1 MRSNF
6 SFRTPGPFLATLISA
21 ALVAG
26 CGERPPAANGSQSAT
41 PAAASGSASTDS
53 SKASEPAPAKAPT
66 ETDSPI
72 QVLFT
77 NVNVFDGF
85 SDQLATGMSVLVE
98 GNFIKEVGKD
108 ISAPGAYLVDGGGR
122 TMTPGLIDMHQHVML
137 NPPEGTAAYQTRWDD
152 AAGGAIAHY
161 HLMNN
166 ILLKGITTVRDIAGD
181 PLDVAKAIDM
191 GLIPGPRIYSA
202 GGAISQTGG
211 HGDWAGRN
219 VPPELLGNHMDMSQR
234 TQNTWVVDG
243 PDEVTKAVR
252 LNFRRGAAFIKIM
265 GGGGVASEFDP
276 LEILGLAEDE
286 VARAVEIAADNGTYV
301 AVHAYH
307 DESYNRLLDLGVRSF
322 EHGFLISEPT
332 VRRMKRMQDEGKK
345 IAWSFQC
352 YVSINT
358 FGSYET
364 MPPFFTHE
372 QKLKGVAVGKGARNA
387 AKMMKDHGV
396 FTVGGSDMFS
406 LPLVERIKEDVT
418 CNVKAGFTPAQA
430 LKHWTG
436 NAGVV
441 LKWSGPKDPYPTY
454 ALGTIKEG
462 AYADL
467 LLWDGNPLDDID
479 LILDEDKLDFVMKD
493 GLVYKN
499 TVVEGD
505 HPYFRPAKAPLTRG
519 QYPL

>member
-1 MRSNF
+1 MKSVMK
-6 SFRTPGPFLATLISA
+6 LALGMLA
-21 ALVAG
+21 ALG
-26 CGERPPAANGSQSAT
+26 LCLPLAATAQ
-41 PAAASGSASTDS
+41 
-53 SKASEPAPAKAPT
+53 EAPK
-66 ETDSPI
+66 

-85 SDQLATGMSVLVE
+85 GPELQMGMNVLVE
-98 GNFIKEVGKD
+98 DNYIKAV
-108 ISAPGAYLVDGGGR
+108 SAEPIVAPDAIVVDGEGR

-152 AAGGAIAHY
+152 AAGGAFAIH
-161 HLMNN
+161 HLNTNM
-166 ILLKGITTVRDIAGD
+166 LMKGITTVRDIAGD

-191 GLIPGPRIYSA
+191 GYLPGPRIYSA

-219 VPPELLGNHMDMSQR
+219 VPPEILAGHIDMAQR

-252 LNFRRGAAFIKIM
+252 MNFRRGAAFIKIM

-276 LEILGLAEDE
+276 LEILGLAKDE
-286 VARAVEIAADNGTYV
+286 VARAVEIAADNGSYV

-307 DESYNRLLDLGVRSF
+307 DASYNRLLDLGVRSF
-322 EHGFLISEPT
+322 EHGFLVSEDT
-332 VRRMKRMQDEGKK
+332 VKRMVRKYKK
-345 IAWSFQC
+345 DKDIVWSFQC
-352 YVSINT
+352 FMSINS

-364 MPPFFTHE
+364 MPDFFTHE
-372 QKLKGVAVGKGARNA
+372 QKVKGVAVGKGAREA
-387 AKMMKDHGV
+387 AKMMNEHGM
-396 FTVGGSDMFS
+396 FIVGGSDMFS
-406 LPLVERIKEDVT
+406 PGLVERIKEDLT

-436 NAGVV
+436 NAGIV
-441 LKWSGPKDPYPTY
+441 LAWSGPKNPYPTY
-454 ALGTIKEG
+454 KLGQI
-462 AYADL
+462 APDSYADL
-467 LLWDGNPLDDID
+467 LLWEGNPLENID

-499 TVVEGD
+499 TVVEAD
-505 HPYFRPAKAPLTRG
+505 HPYFRPAKAPNTRG
-519 QYPL
+519 QWPL

>member
-1 MRSNF
+1 MKSVMK
-6 SFRTPGPFLATLISA
+6 LALGMLA
-21 ALVAG
+21 ALG
-26 CGERPPAANGSQSAT
+26 LCLPLAATAQ
-41 PAAASGSASTDS
+41 
-53 SKASEPAPAKAPT
+53 EAPK
-66 ETDSPI
+66 

-85 SDQLATGMSVLVE
+85 GPELQMGMNVLVE
-98 GNFIKEVGKD
+98 DNYIKAV
-108 ISAPGAYLVDGGGR
+108 SAEPIVAPDAIVVDGEGR

-152 AAGGAIAHY
+152 AAGGAFAIH
-161 HLMNN
+161 HLNTNM
-166 ILLKGITTVRDIAGD
+166 LMKGITTVRDIAGD

-191 GLIPGPRIYSA
+191 GYLPGPRIYSA

-219 VPPELLGNHMDMSQR
+219 VPPEILAGHIDMAQR

-252 LNFRRGAAFIKIM
+252 MNFRRGAAFIKIM

-276 LEILGLAEDE
+276 MEILGLAKDE
-286 VARAVEIAADNGTYV
+286 VARAVEIAADNGSYV

-307 DESYNRLLDLGVRSF
+307 DASYNRLLDLGVRSF
-322 EHGFLISEPT
+322 EHGFLVSEDT
-332 VRRMKRMQDEGKK
+332 VKRMVRKYKK
-345 IAWSFQC
+345 DKDIVWSFQC
-352 YVSINT
+352 FMSINS

-364 MPPFFTHE
+364 MPDFFTHE
-372 QKLKGVAVGKGARNA
+372 QKVKGVAVGKGAREA
-387 AKMMKDHGV
+387 AKMMNEHGM
-396 FTVGGSDMFS
+396 FIVGGSDMFS
-406 LPLVERIKEDVT
+406 PGLVERIKEDLT

-436 NAGVV
+436 NAGIV
-441 LKWSGPKDPYPTY
+441 LAWSGPKNPYPTY
-454 ALGTIKEG
+454 KLGQI
-462 AYADL
+462 APDSYADL
-467 LLWDGNPLDDID
+467 LLWEGNPLENID

-499 TVVEGD
+499 TVVEAD
-505 HPYFRPAKAPLTRG
+505 HPYFRPAKAPNTRG
-519 QYPL
+519 QWPL

>member
-1 MRSNF
+1 MKSVMK
-6 SFRTPGPFLATLISA
+6 LALGMLA
-21 ALVAG
+21 ALG
-26 CGERPPAANGSQSAT
+26 LCLPLAATAQ
-41 PAAASGSASTDS
+41 
-53 SKASEPAPAKAPT
+53 EAPK
-66 ETDSPI
+66 

-85 SDQLATGMSVLVE
+85 GPELQMGMNVLVE
-98 GNFIKEVGKD
+98 DNYIKAV
-108 ISAPGAYLVDGGGR
+108 SAEPIVAPDAIVVDGEGR

-152 AAGGAIAHY
+152 AAGGAFAIH
-161 HLMNN
+161 HLNTNM
-166 ILLKGITTVRDIAGD
+166 LMKGITTVRDIAGD

-191 GLIPGPRIYSA
+191 GYLPGPRIYSA

-219 VPPELLGNHMDMSQR
+219 VPPEILAGHIDMAQR

-252 LNFRRGAAFIKIM
+252 MNFRRGAAFIKIM

-276 LEILGLAEDE
+276 LEILGLAKDE
-286 VARAVEIAADNGTYV
+286 VARAVEIAADNGSYV

-307 DESYNRLLDLGVRSF
+307 DASYNRLLDLGVRSF
-322 EHGFLISEPT
+322 EHGFLVSEDT
-332 VRRMKRMQDEGKK
+332 VKRMVRKYKK
-345 IAWSFQC
+345 DKDIVWSFQC
-352 YVSINT
+352 FMSINS

-364 MPPFFTHE
+364 MPDFFTHE
-372 QKLKGVAVGKGARNA
+372 QKVKGVAVGKGAREA
-387 AKMMKDHGV
+387 AKMMNEHGM
-396 FTVGGSDMFS
+396 FIVGGSDMFS
-406 LPLVERIKEDVT
+406 PGLVERIKEDLT

-436 NAGVV
+436 NAGIV
-441 LKWSGPKDPYPTY
+441 LAWSGPKNPYPTY
-454 ALGTIKEG
+454 KLGQI
-462 AYADL
+462 APDSYADL
-467 LLWDGNPLDDID
+467 LLWEGNPVENID

-499 TVVEGD
+499 TVVEAD
-505 HPYFRPAKAPLTRG
+505 HPYFRPAKAPNTRG
-519 QYPL
+519 QWPL

>member
-1 MRSNF
+1 MKSVMK
-6 SFRTPGPFLATLISA
+6 LALGMLA
-21 ALVAG
+21 ALG
-26 CGERPPAANGSQSAT
+26 LCLPLAATAQ
-41 PAAASGSASTDS
+41 
-53 SKASEPAPAKAPT
+53 EAPK
-66 ETDSPI
+66 

-85 SDQLATGMSVLVE
+85 GPELQMGMNVLVE
-98 GNFIKEVGKD
+98 DNYIKAV
-108 ISAPGAYLVDGGGR
+108 SAEPIVAPDAIVVDGEGR

-152 AAGGAIAHY
+152 AAGGAFAIH
-161 HLMNN
+161 HLNANM
-166 ILLKGITTVRDIAGD
+166 LMKGITTVRDIAGD

-191 GLIPGPRIYSA
+191 GYLPGPRIYSA

-219 VPPELLGNHMDMSQR
+219 VPPEILAGHIDMAQR

-252 LNFRRGAAFIKIM
+252 MNFRRGAAFIKIM

-276 LEILGLAEDE
+276 LEILGLAKDE
-286 VARAVEIAADNGTYV
+286 VARAVEIAADNGSYV

-307 DESYNRLLDLGVRSF
+307 DASYNRLLDLGVRSF
-322 EHGFLISEPT
+322 EHGFLVSEDT
-332 VRRMKRMQDEGKK
+332 VKRMVRKYKK
-345 IAWSFQC
+345 DKDIVWSFQC
-352 YVSINT
+352 FMSINS

-364 MPPFFTHE
+364 MPDFFTHE
-372 QKLKGVAVGKGARNA
+372 QKVKGVAVGKGAREA
-387 AKMMKDHGV
+387 AKMMNEHGM
-396 FTVGGSDMFS
+396 FIVGGSDMFS
-406 LPLVERIKEDVT
+406 PGLVERIKEDLT

-436 NAGVV
+436 NAGIV
-441 LKWSGPKDPYPTY
+441 LAWSGPKNPYPTY
-454 ALGTIKEG
+454 KLGQI
-462 AYADL
+462 APDSYADL
-467 LLWDGNPLDDID
+467 LLWEGNPLENID

-499 TVVEGD
+499 TVVEAD
-505 HPYFRPAKAPLTRG
+505 HPYFRPAKAPNTRG
-519 QYPL
+519 QWPL

>member
-1 MRSNF
+1 MKSVMK
-6 SFRTPGPFLATLISA
+6 LALGMLA
-21 ALVAG
+21 ALG
-26 CGERPPAANGSQSAT
+26 LCLPLAATAQ
-41 PAAASGSASTDS
+41 
-53 SKASEPAPAKAPT
+53 EAPK
-66 ETDSPI
+66 

-85 SDQLATGMSVLVE
+85 GPELQMGMNVLVE
-98 GNFIKEVGKD
+98 GNYIKEV
-108 ISAPGAYLVDGGGR
+108 SAEPIVAPDAIVVDGEGR

-152 AAGGAIAHY
+152 AAGGAFAIH
-161 HLMNN
+161 HLNTNM
-166 ILLKGITTVRDIAGD
+166 LMKGITTVRDIAGD

-191 GLIPGPRIYSA
+191 GYLPGPRIYSA

-219 VPPELLGNHMDMSQR
+219 VPPEILAGHIDMAQR

-252 LNFRRGAAFIKIM
+252 MNFRRGAAFIKIM

-276 LEILGLAEDE
+276 LEILGLAKDE
-286 VARAVEIAADNGTYV
+286 VARAVEIAADNGSYV

-307 DESYNRLLDLGVRSF
+307 DASYNRLLDLGVRSF
-322 EHGFLISEPT
+322 EHGFLVSEDT
-332 VRRMKRMQDEGKK
+332 VKRMVRKYKK
-345 IAWSFQC
+345 DKDIVWSFQC
-352 YVSINT
+352 FMSINS

-364 MPPFFTHE
+364 MPDFFTHE
-372 QKLKGVAVGKGARNA
+372 QKVKGVAVGKGAREA
-387 AKMMKDHGV
+387 AKMMNEHGM
-396 FTVGGSDMFS
+396 FIVGGSDMFS
-406 LPLVERIKEDVT
+406 PGLVERIKEDLT

-436 NAGVV
+436 NAGIV
-441 LKWSGPKDPYPTY
+441 LAWSGPKNPYPTY
-454 ALGTIKEG
+454 KLGQI
-462 AYADL
+462 APDSYADL
-467 LLWDGNPLDDID
+467 LLWEGNPVENID

-499 TVVEGD
+499 TVVEAD
-505 HPYFRPAKAPLTRG
+505 HPYFRPAKAPNTRG
-519 QYPL
+519 QWPL

>member
-1 MRSNF
+1 MKSVMK
-6 SFRTPGPFLATLISA
+6 LALGMLA
-21 ALVAG
+21 ALG
-26 CGERPPAANGSQSAT
+26 LCLPLAATAQ
-41 PAAASGSASTDS
+41 D
-53 SKASEPAPAKAPT
+53 APT
-66 ETDSPI
+66 

-85 SDQLATGMSVLVE
+85 GPELQMSMNVLVE
-98 GNFIKEVGKD
+98 ANYIKEV
-108 ISAPGAYLVDGGGR
+108 SAEPIVAPDAIVVDGEGR

-152 AAGGAIAHY
+152 AAGGAFAIH
-161 HLMNN
+161 HLNTNM
-166 ILLKGITTVRDIAGD
+166 LMKGITTVRDIAGD

-191 GLIPGPRIYSA
+191 GYLPGPRIYSA

-219 VPPELLGNHMDMSQR
+219 VPPEILAGHIDMAQR

-252 LNFRRGAAFIKIM
+252 MNFRRGAAFIKIM

-276 LEILGLAEDE
+276 LDILGLAKDE
-286 VARAVEIAADNGTYV
+286 VARAVEIAADNGSYV

-307 DESYNRLLDLGVRSF
+307 DASYNRLLDLGVRSF
-322 EHGFLISEPT
+322 EHGFLVSEDT
-332 VRRMKRMQDEGKK
+332 VKRMVRKYKK
-345 IAWSFQC
+345 DKDIVWSFQC
-352 YVSINT
+352 FMSINS

-364 MPPFFTHE
+364 MPDFFTHE
-372 QKLKGVAVGKGARNA
+372 QKVKGVAVGKGAREA
-387 AKMMKDHGV
+387 AKMMNEHDM
-396 FTVGGSDMFS
+396 FIVGGSDMFS
-406 LPLVERIKEDVT
+406 PGLVERIKEDLT

-436 NAGVV
+436 NAGIV
-441 LKWSGPKDPYPTY
+441 LAWSGPKNPYPTY
-454 ALGTIKEG
+454 KLGQI
-462 AYADL
+462 APDSYADL
-467 LLWDGNPLDDID
+467 LLWEGNPVENID

-499 TVVEGD
+499 TVVEAD
-505 HPYFRPAKAPLTRG
+505 HPYFRPAKAPNTRG
-519 QYPL
+519 QWPL